1 MAAGRASGCGRSEHG
16 ITVLAGGVALALVVL
31 AARVGW
37 LEAAELAVF
46 DAFARRIAAD
56 PPRLAPADPPRRE
69 ESARSADAV
78 GGPPVLLLSLGE
90 ADFARHGHPIPDAL
104 LAAVLERLGEAGASA
119 IGVDLYRPPPAV
131 SPAAPSIDAAA
142 AGSAGWAALAEVVV
156 RDPRIVM
163 AELLPSPD
171 VPAASPPSAALGLPA
186 PDFVPEEQVGFNDVP
201 IDAGR
206 VVRRGYLYAWDEDG
220 QARVSLALRLAALHL
235 ATRGVAFGPD
245 PLDADRVRVGATPLP
260 PLDAGHGAYVD
271 LDAGGYQ
278 IALDFRRPLDAFERI
293 ALAPLLEGRI
303 APERIAGRV
312 VVIGTDAPSV
322 QDEFDT
328 PLAPARGIKGHRL
341 HAQLVD
347 QLIRAGLQGDRPLR
361 SLSDGFELLGVGAF
375 GAAAIAVARFAPAT
389 AWVAPGLL
397 AGGVV
402 PFVLAAALFGRGVWI
417 PSVWPALAWLAAG
430 GAALGGRVRGEARA
444 QRQLVSLFRRFSS
457 TKVADAL
464 WRERAVIMEGGR
476 PRPRRVVLTV
486 LMSDLVG
493 FTTAAEKLEPERLLA
508 WIDDYMAAMTR
519 LIEAYGGHVDDYVGD
534 GIKANFG
541 VPIPSESEEAIAQDA
556 CAAVACAL
564 AMERA
569 LEACNRRWVARG
581 WPEARQRI
589 GIETGPAVVG
599 AIGSETRMKY
609 TSIGDTINR
618 AARLEALAESDV
630 PSDAARVARILIG
643 EATRRRVA
651 EDFLLEDLGI
661 HAVKGRTE
669 PVHVHRVVA
678 SRDAAACPDGTRS
691 NSGEGGRG
699 DTRKGETS

>member
-1 MAAGRASGCGRSEHG
+1 MAPGWASGCGRGEHG

-31 AARVGW
+31 AARAGW

-46 DAFARRIAAD
+46 DAFARRSAAD
-56 PPRLAPADPPRRE
+56 PARAA
-69 ESARSADAV
+69 ESARTADVA
-78 GGPPVLLLSLGE
+78 GAPPVLLLSLGE

-104 LAAVLERLGEAGASA
+104 LAALLERLVEAGASA
-119 IGVDLYRPPPAV
+119 IGVDLYRPPPA
-131 SPAAPSIDAAA
+131 AAPGAIPAEAAA
-142 AGSAGWAALAEVVV
+142 ARSAGWAALAEVVA
-156 RDPRIVM
+156 RHPSIVM
-163 AELLPSPD
+163 AELLPSLD
-171 VPAASPPSAALGLPA
+171 TPAAPGMPA

-206 VVRRGYLYAWDEDG
+206 VVRRGYLYAWDADG
-220 QARVSLALRLAALHL
+220 RARVSLALRLAALHL

-245 PLDADRVRVGATPLP
+245 PLDADRVRVGATPLA
-260 PLDAGHGAYVD
+260 PLDADHGAYVD

-328 PLAPARGIKGHRL
+328 PLAPERGVKGHRL

-347 QLIRAGLQGDRPLR
+347 QLIRAGLAGERPPR
-361 SLSDGFELLGVGAF
+361 SLADGLELLVAGAF
-375 GAAAIAVARFAPAT
+375 GVAAIAVARFAPAT

-402 PFVLAAALFGRGVWI
+402 PFLLAAALFARGVWI
-417 PSVWPALAWLAAG
+417 PSVWPAFAWLAAG

-464 WRERAVIMEGGR
+464 WRERDVIMEGGR

-519 LIEAYGGHVDDYVGD
+519 LIEAHGGHVDDYVGD

-541 VPIPSESEEAIAQDA
+541 VPIPSEREEAIAQDA
-556 CAAVACAL
+556 CRAVACAL

-569 LEACNRRWVARG
+569 LEDCNRRWAVQG
-581 WPEARQRI
+581 LPEARQRI

-618 AARLEALAESDV
+618 AARLEALAESDA
-630 PSDAARVARILIG
+630 PSDAARAARILIG
-643 EATRRRVA
+643 DATRRRVA
-651 EDFLLEDLGI
+651 ADFLLEDLGI

-669 PVHVHRVVA
+669 PVHVHRVIAARRADARPAGAMPAAGAGGTGGTDGKGRREA
-678 SRDAAACPDGTRS
+678 S
-691 NSGEGGRG
+691 
-699 DTRKGETS
+699 